1 MCTCRQSVG
10 NLPKSSSSKATVYG
24 FVTVTKIQQAQCP
37 GWLLTSE
44 RLRRVYLARLAQL
57 HQRSDLGQRRVIW
70 NDFVRASSPMASARH
85 HLVLPELRKFA
96 HLKSFAH
103 ARDSPTLRQPCHAAI
118 HSSGDKCIRMQRL
131 PNLLATFRE
140 GCAVGHLLSGSA

>member
-1 MCTCRQSVG
+1 MTLS
-10 NLPKSSSSKATVYG
+10 
-24 FVTVTKIQQAQCP
+24 
-37 GWLLTSE
+37 
-44 RLRRVYLARLAQL
+44 LARL
-57 HQRSDLGQRRVIW
+57 HQQIDSGQRRAIW
-70 NDFVRASSPMASARH
+70 NDFVRSFVTQGIGSASDLVRTCKFASPVVCWLLTTLARASSPMASARH